1 MTLMPQ
7 PDPIP
12 LRLDESGTVRVG
24 ASRVTLAILV
34 QRFNQGQSPESL
46 AQSFAT
52 LQVADIYAVI
62 AYYLRHRAEVDAYL
76 SQRERE
82 ADALR
87 AERPEFFVDG
97 SAGRERLQ
105 ARLARGSAGAAP
117 VSHG

>member
-1 MTLMPQ
+1 MTLMLHPG
-7 PDPIP
+7 PIP
-12 LRLDESGTVRVG
+12 LRLDESGAVRVG
-24 ASRVTLAILV
+24 ASRVTLDILV
-34 QRFNQGQSPESL
+34 QRFNQGHSPESL

-52 LQVADIYAVI
+52 LQLADIYSVI
-62 AYYLRHRAEVDAYL
+62 GYYLRHRAEVDAYL

-97 SAGRERLQ
+97 SAVRERLQ
-105 ARLARGSAGAAP
+105 ARLASGPAGDAP